1 MIFLLLKVGNPD
13 LCTHVSNTLQEHH
26 NIYIQAINYPT
37 VARGS
42 EKLRIAPTPW
52 HSKELVSEL
61 VDALDNVWTEAGL
74 PKVRPVCTADCDCHL
89 RCDGAIGGHNG
100 RAVTVKG

>member
-1 MIFLLLKVGNPD
+1 MADPD
-13 LCTHVSNTLQEHH
+13 LNTYVSNALQERY

-37 VARGS
+37 VPRGS

-61 VDALDNVWTEAGL
+61 VSALETVWSEAGL
-74 PKVRPVCTADCDCHL
+74 PRMHPVCTSDCNCQLHCNGEVQ
-89 RCDGAIGGHNG
+89 RTGG
-100 RAVTVKG
+100 RILTVKA